1 MPTVT
6 IDQII
11 PRRDALPDDLL
22 EVQRPGGGASA
33 SVPAS
38 SLPASSKEAIL
49 AALGL
54 EDFIVTD
61 TDITFFAR
69 GLDDVL
75 RFVTLPL
82 TAV

>member
-1 MPTVT
+1 MSTAT
-6 IDQII
+6 IDQL
-11 PRRDALPDDLL
+11 PRRAALPDDIL
-22 EVQRPGGGASA
+22 EVQRPGGGPSA
-33 SVPAS
+33 GVPAS

-61 TDITFFAR
+61 ADITFFWR

-75 RFVTLPL
+75 RFVTLPG
-82 TAV
+82 TPV